1 MSVNKEARS
10 EDQANVAL
18 EEETDESRKR
28 FLTEKGYTYQLD
40 LKTSNLKTKK
50 CETVRQMRG
59 TLVKRGQSTNLVEF
73 KKELSEAQILYCE
86 FQDMVEE
93 IKVFVNPGENVESI
107 ERMVD
112 QVGREWSNFECDIRS
127 EIKYLEFVEQ
137 HVDDSISVAS
147 KRSSRVSKKSD
158 KSKISSNDNVEED
171 RFRLQKEEAA
181 LKVKLAFIE
190 KEWTLRLEHR
200 KTELT
205 KLEQERELEELR
217 VQSELAQNQAK
228 LNVCMSAEK
237 EELFDDQ
244 GLNSIPPAG
253 KVKDMDKFL
262 NSVPVTSK
270 SVLSPGQQEP
280 IYSSTQLNGAQPTFS
295 LPHVEHGVHS
305 TLSPSATPFQSHS
318 VVLEKCMDKLVET
331 SSILVAATMEQNL
344 VNRQLAISGQLP
356 KISIPVFCGDPLEYP
371 TWSSSFSAL
380 IDSKPMDAQTN

>member
-50 CETVRQMRG
+50 CELVKQMRG

-93 IKVFVNPGENVESI
+93 FKVFVNPGENVESI

-147 KRSSRVSKKSD
+147 KRSSRVPKKSG

-171 RFRLQKEEAA
+171 RFQLQKEEA
-181 LKVKLAFIE
+181 AFIE

-244 GLNSIPPAG
+244 GLNSIPPAD

-262 NSVPVTSK
+262 NS
-270 SVLSPGQQEP
+270 G
-280 IYSSTQLNGAQPTFS
+280 N
-295 LPHVEHGVHS
+295 
-305 TLSPSATPFQSHS
+305 
-318 VVLEKCMDKLVET
+318 
-331 SSILVAATMEQNL
+331 
-344 VNRQLAISGQLP
+344 
-356 KISIPVFCGDPLEYP
+356 
-371 TWSSSFSAL
+371 
-380 IDSKPMDAQTN
+380 